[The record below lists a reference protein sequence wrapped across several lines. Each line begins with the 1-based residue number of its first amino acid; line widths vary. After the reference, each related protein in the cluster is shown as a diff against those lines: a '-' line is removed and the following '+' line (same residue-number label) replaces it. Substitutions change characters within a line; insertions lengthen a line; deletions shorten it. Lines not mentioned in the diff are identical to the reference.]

1 MQSEMRA
8 ALNLILKEFTELDYV
23 HPEDI
28 PNIDLYVD
36 QVTTFIESQL
46 SSMKRNEDEKILT
59 KTMINNYTKNHVLP
73 SPDKKKY
80 SRDHVLMLIL
90 IYYLKSFLSI
100 KDIQILLEPVTEK
113 YFGTESELSF
123 YELYEELVA
132 LGNGQAKALIKD
144 VVSKY
149 NATQKSFMDA
159 PEEDQEFL
167 RNFGFICMLG
177 FDVYIKKMMIESLID
192 LNSEKRAE
200 KAKKEASNQ
209 AKEKKENPQRN
220 LCRFVHTI

>member
-113 YFGTESELSF
+113 YFGTESDLSF

-200 KAKKEASNQ
+200 KAKKETSDQ
-209 AKEKKENPQRN
+209 AKEKKDE
-220 LCRFVHTI
+220 

>member
-1 MQSEMRA
+1 MQSDMRA
-8 ALNLILKEFTELDYV
+8 ALNLILKEFAELDYV
-23 HPEDI
+23 HPQDI

-80 SRDHVLMLIL
+80 SKEHVLMLIL

-100 KDIQILLEPVTEK
+100 KDIQTLLEPVTEK
-113 YFGTESELSF
+113 YFGTESDLSF

-149 NATQKSFMDA
+149 NATQKSFADA

-200 KAKKEASNQ
+200 EAKKEAANQ
-209 AKEKKENPQRN
+209 AKEKKDK
-220 LCRFVHTI
+220 

>member
-1 MQSEMRA
+1 MQSDMRA

-100 KDIQILLEPVTEK
+100 KDIQTLLEPVTEK
-113 YFGTESELSF
+113 YFGTESDLSF

-149 NATQKSFMDA
+149 NATQKSFVDA

-209 AKEKKENPQRN
+209 AKEKKDE
-220 LCRFVHTI
+220 

>member
-1 MQSEMRA
+1 MQSDMRA
-8 ALNLILKEFTELDYV
+8 ALNLILKEFAELDYV
-23 HPEDI
+23 HPQDI

-100 KDIQILLEPVTEK
+100 KDIQALLEPVTEK
-113 YFGTESELSF
+113 YFGTESDLSF

-144 VVSKY
+144 VISKY
-149 NATQKSFMDA
+149 NATQKSFADA

-200 KAKKEASNQ
+200 KAKKEASDQ
-209 AKEKKENPQRN
+209 AKEKTDK
-220 LCRFVHTI
+220 

>member
-1 MQSEMRA
+1 MQSEMRKS
-8 ALNLILKEFTELDYV
+8 LNLILKQFSELDYV

-46 SSMKRNEDEKILT
+46 SSLKRDEDEKILT

-80 SRDHVLMLIL
+80 SKDHVLTLIL

-100 KDIQILLEPVTEK
+100 KDIQTLLEPITDK

-132 LGNGQAKALIKD
+132 QGNGQSKALIKD
-144 VVSKY
+144 VVAKY
-149 NATQKSFMDA
+149 NAMQNAFSDA

-167 RNFGFICMLG
+167 RNFGFICMLS
-177 FDVYIKKMMIESLID
+177 FDVYIKKMMIETLID
-192 LNSEKRAE
+192 FNSQQR
-200 KAKKEASNQ
+200 KEAADQ
-209 AKEKKENPQRN
+209 AKEKKDKS
-220 LCRFVHTI
+220 

>member
-1 MQSEMRA
+1 MRNS
-8 ALNLILKEFTELDYV
+8 LNLILKQFSELDYV

-46 SSMKRNEDEKILT
+46 SSLKRDEDEKILT

-80 SRDHVLMLIL
+80 SKDHVLTLIL

-100 KDIQILLEPVTEK
+100 KDIQTLLEPITDK

-132 LGNGQAKALIKD
+132 QGNGQSKALIKD
-144 VVSKY
+144 VIAKY
-149 NATQKSFMDA
+149 NAMQNAFSDA

-167 RNFGFICMLG
+167 RNFGFICMLS
-177 FDVYIKKMMIESLID
+177 FDVYIKKMMIETLID
-192 LNSEKRAE
+192 FNSQQR
-200 KAKKEASNQ
+200 KEAADQ
-209 AKEKKENPQRN
+209 AKEK
-220 LCRFVHTI
+220 

>member
-100 KDIQILLEPVTEK
+100 KDIQMLLEPVTEK
-113 YFGTESELSF
+113 YFGTESDLSF

-200 KAKKEASNQ
+200 EAKKEAADQ
-209 AKEKKENPQRN
+209 AKEKKD
-220 LCRFVHTI
+220 

>member
-1 MQSEMRA
+1 MQSDMRA

-80 SRDHVLMLIL
+80 SKDHVLMLIL

-100 KDIQILLEPVTEK
+100 KDIQTLLEPVTEK
-113 YFGTESELSF
+113 YFGTESDLSF

-200 KAKKEASNQ
+200 KAKKEASDQ
-209 AKEKKENPQRN
+209 AKEKKD
-220 LCRFVHTI
+220 

>member
-1 MQSEMRA
+1 MQSEMRKS
-8 ALNLILKEFTELDYV
+8 LNLILKQFSELDYV

-46 SSMKRNEDEKILT
+46 SSLKRDEDEKILT
-59 KTMINNYTKNHVLP
+59 KTMINNYTNHVLP

-80 SRDHVLMLIL
+80 SKDHVLTLIL

-100 KDIQILLEPVTEK
+100 KDIQTLLEPITDK

-132 LGNGQAKALIKD
+132 QGNGQSKALIKD
-144 VVSKY
+144 VIAKY
-149 NATQKSFMDA
+149 NAMQNAFSDA

-167 RNFGFICMLG
+167 RNFGFICMLS
-177 FDVYIKKMMIESLID
+177 FDVYIKKMMIETLID
-192 LNSEKRAE
+192 FNSQQR
-200 KAKKEASNQ
+200 KEAADQ
-209 AKEKKENPQRN
+209 AKEKKDKS
-220 LCRFVHTI
+220 

>member
-1 MQSEMRA
+1 MQSEMRKS
-8 ALNLILKEFTELDYV
+8 LNLILKQFSELDYV

-46 SSMKRNEDEKILT
+46 SSLKRDEDEKILT

-80 SRDHVLMLIL
+80 SKDHVLTLIL

-100 KDIQILLEPVTEK
+100 KDIQTLLEPITDK

-132 LGNGQAKALIKD
+132 QGNGQSKALIKD
-144 VVSKY
+144 VIAKY
-149 NATQKSFMDA
+149 NATQNAFSDA

-167 RNFGFICMLG
+167 RNFGFICMLS
-177 FDVYIKKMMIESLID
+177 FDVYIKKMMIETLID
-192 LNSEKRAE
+192 FNSQQR
-200 KAKKEASNQ
+200 KEAADQ
-209 AKEKKENPQRN
+209 AKEKKDKS
-220 LCRFVHTI
+220 

>member
-1 MQSEMRA
+1 MQSDMRA
-8 ALNLILKEFTELDYV
+8 ALNLILKEFAELDYV
-23 HPEDI
+23 HPQDI

-113 YFGTESELSF
+113 YFGTESDLSF

-200 KAKKEASNQ
+200 EAKKEASDQ
-209 AKEKKENPQRN
+209 AKEKIDK
-220 LCRFVHTI
+220 

>member
-1 MQSEMRA
+1 MRKS
-8 ALNLILKEFTELDYV
+8 LNLILKQFSELDYV

-46 SSMKRNEDEKILT
+46 SSLKRDEDEKILT

-80 SRDHVLMLIL
+80 SKDHVLTLIL

-100 KDIQILLEPVTEK
+100 KDIQTLLEPITDK

-132 LGNGQAKALIKD
+132 QGNGQSKALIKD
-144 VVSKY
+144 VIAKY
-149 NATQKSFMDA
+149 NAMQNAFSDA

-167 RNFGFICMLG
+167 RNFGFICMLS
-177 FDVYIKKMMIESLID
+177 FDVYIKKMMIETLID
-192 LNSEKRAE
+192 FNSQQR
-200 KAKKEASNQ
+200 KAAADQ
-209 AKEKKENPQRN
+209 VKEKKDKS
-220 LCRFVHTI
+220 

>member
-1 MQSEMRA
+1 MRKS
-8 ALNLILKEFTELDYV
+8 LNLILKQFSKLDYV

-46 SSMKRNEDEKILT
+46 SSLKRDENEKILT

-73 SPDKKKY
+73 SPEKKKY
-80 SRDHVLMLIL
+80 SKDHVLTLIL

-100 KDIQILLEPVTEK
+100 KDIQTLLEPITEK

-132 LGNGQAKALIKD
+132 LDNGQSRALIKD
-144 VVSKY
+144 VIAKY
-149 NATQKSFMDA
+149 NATQNAFSDA

-167 RNFGFICMLG
+167 RNFGFICMLS
-177 FDVYIKKMMIESLID
+177 FDVYIKKMMIETLID
-192 LNSEKRAE
+192 FNSQQRKEATDQASEK
-200 KAKKEASNQ
+200 KDK
-209 AKEKKENPQRN
+209 
-220 LCRFVHTI
+220 

>member
-1 MQSEMRA
+1 MRKS
-8 ALNLILKEFTELDYV
+8 LNLILKQFSELDYV

-46 SSMKRNEDEKILT
+46 SSLKRDEDEKILT

-73 SPDKKKY
+73 SPEKKKY
-80 SRDHVLMLIL
+80 SKDHVLTLIL

-100 KDIQILLEPVTEK
+100 KDIQTLLEPITDK

-132 LGNGQAKALIKD
+132 LGNGQSKALIKD
-144 VVSKY
+144 VVAKY
-149 NATQKSFMDA
+149 DATQNAFSNA

-167 RNFGFICMLG
+167 RNFGFICMLS
-177 FDVYIKKMMIESLID
+177 FDVYIKKMMIETLID
-192 LNSEKRAE
+192 FNSQQR
-200 KAKKEASNQ
+200 KEAADQ
-209 AKEKKENPQRN
+209 AGEKKDKS
-220 LCRFVHTI
+220 

>member
-1 MQSEMRA
+1 MQSEMRKS
-8 ALNLILKEFTELDYV
+8 LNLILKQFSELDYV

-46 SSMKRNEDEKILT
+46 SSLKRDEDEKILT

-80 SRDHVLMLIL
+80 SKDHVLTLIL

-100 KDIQILLEPVTEK
+100 KDIQTLLEPITDK

-132 LGNGQAKALIKD
+132 QGNGQSKALIKD
-144 VVSKY
+144 VIAKY
-149 NATQKSFMDA
+149 NAMQNAFSDA

-167 RNFGFICMLG
+167 RNFGFICMLS
-177 FDVYIKKMMIESLID
+177 FDVYIKKMMIETLID
-192 LNSEKRAE
+192 FNSQQR
-200 KAKKEASNQ
+200 KEAADQ
-209 AKEKKENPQRN
+209 AKEKEDKS
-220 LCRFVHTI
+220 

>member
-1 MQSEMRA
+1 MQSEMRKS
-8 ALNLILKEFTELDYV
+8 LNLILKQFSELDYV

-46 SSMKRNEDEKILT
+46 SSLKRDEDEKILT

-80 SRDHVLMLIL
+80 SKDHVLTLIL

-100 KDIQILLEPVTEK
+100 KDIQTLLEPITDK

-132 LGNGQAKALIKD
+132 QGNGQSKALIKD
-144 VVSKY
+144 VIAKY
-149 NATQKSFMDA
+149 NAMQNAFSDA

-167 RNFGFICMLG
+167 RNFGFICMLS
-177 FDVYIKKMMIESLID
+177 FDVYIKKMMIETLID
-192 LNSEKRAE
+192 FNSQQR
-200 KAKKEASNQ
+200 KAAADQ
-209 AKEKKENPQRN
+209 AKGKKDKS
-220 LCRFVHTI
+220 

>member
-1 MQSEMRA
+1 MQSDMRA

-113 YFGTESELSF
+113 YFGTESDLSF

-209 AKEKKENPQRN
+209 AKEKKDE
-220 LCRFVHTI
+220 

>member
-1 MQSEMRA
+1 MRKS
-8 ALNLILKEFTELDYV
+8 LNLILKQFSELDYV

-46 SSMKRNEDEKILT
+46 SSLKRDEDEKILT

-80 SRDHVLMLIL
+80 SKDHVLTLIL

-100 KDIQILLEPVTEK
+100 KDIQTLLEPITDK

-132 LGNGQAKALIKD
+132 QGNGQSKALIKD
-144 VVSKY
+144 VIAKY
-149 NATQKSFMDA
+149 NAMQNAFSDA

-167 RNFGFICMLG
+167 RNFGFICMLS
-177 FDVYIKKMMIESLID
+177 FDVYIKKMMIETLID
-192 LNSEKRAE
+192 FNSQQR
-200 KAKKEASNQ
+200 KAAADQ
-209 AKEKKENPQRN
+209 AKEKKDKS
-220 LCRFVHTI
+220 

>member
-1 MQSEMRA
+1 MRKS
-8 ALNLILKEFTELDYV
+8 LNLRLKQFSELDYV

-46 SSMKRNEDEKILT
+46 SSLKRDEDEKILT

-80 SRDHVLMLIL
+80 SKDHVLTLIL

-100 KDIQILLEPVTEK
+100 KDIQTLLEPITDK

-132 LGNGQAKALIKD
+132 QGNGQSKALIKD
-144 VVSKY
+144 VIAKY
-149 NATQKSFMDA
+149 NAMQNAFSDA

-167 RNFGFICMLG
+167 RNFGFICMLS
-177 FDVYIKKMMIESLID
+177 FDVYIKKMMIETLID
-192 LNSEKRAE
+192 FNSQQR
-200 KAKKEASNQ
+200 KAAADQ
-209 AKEKKENPQRN
+209 AKEKKDKS
-220 LCRFVHTI
+220 

>member
-1 MQSEMRA
+1 MQSEMRKS
-8 ALNLILKEFTELDYV
+8 LNLILKQFSELDYV

-46 SSMKRNEDEKILT
+46 SSLKRDEDEKILT

-80 SRDHVLMLIL
+80 SKDHVLTLIL

-100 KDIQILLEPVTEK
+100 KDIQTLLEPITDK

-132 LGNGQAKALIKD
+132 QGNGQSKALIKD
-144 VVSKY
+144 VIAKN
-149 NATQKSFMDA
+149 NAMQNAFSDA

-167 RNFGFICMLG
+167 RNFGFICMLS
-177 FDVYIKKMMIESLID
+177 FDVYIKKMMIETLID
-192 LNSEKRAE
+192 FNSQQR
-200 KAKKEASNQ
+200 KEAADQ
-209 AKEKKENPQRN
+209 AKEKKDKS
-220 LCRFVHTI
+220 

>member
-1 MQSEMRA
+1 MQSEMRKS
-8 ALNLILKEFTELDYV
+8 LNLILKQFSELDYV

-36 QVTTFIESQL
+36 QVTTFIKSQL
-46 SSMKRNEDEKILT
+46 SSLKRDEDEKILT

-80 SRDHVLMLIL
+80 SKDHVLTLIL

-100 KDIQILLEPVTEK
+100 KDIQTLLEPITDK

-132 LGNGQAKALIKD
+132 QGNGQSKALIKD
-144 VVSKY
+144 VIAKY
-149 NATQKSFMDA
+149 NAMQNAFSDA

-167 RNFGFICMLG
+167 RNFGFICMLS
-177 FDVYIKKMMIESLID
+177 FDVYIKKMMIETLID
-192 LNSEKRAE
+192 FNSQQR
-200 KAKKEASNQ
+200 KEAADQ
-209 AKEKKENPQRN
+209 AKEKKDKS
-220 LCRFVHTI
+220 